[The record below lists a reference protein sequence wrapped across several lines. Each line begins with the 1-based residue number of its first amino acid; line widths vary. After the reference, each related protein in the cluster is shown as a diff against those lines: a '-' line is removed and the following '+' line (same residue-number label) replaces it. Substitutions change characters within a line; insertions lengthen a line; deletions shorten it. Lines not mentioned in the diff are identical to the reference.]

1 VFRGL
6 PQDLGP
12 LDLATLDHTTGV
24 LVDTLPPADQ
34 DSVRAGL
41 VVDNRAEA
49 AAKVEALREAACGGS
64 SSLSASGT
72 GGSGSASGSGA
83 TGGSASASA
92 SAGGGAG
99 TTSPSAS
106 AGGAGG
112 SGAAASGSSTAAS
125 CPATAQGQQI
135 TMWSPLTGP
144 DGDEMTALAAQF
156 SQDNPQ
162 KIKVNHVAQPEY
174 LQKLNTAAAGKTL
187 PDMTV
192 IRITDVPEMAAR
204 NIIQPMAENVLNI
217 VGGESL
223 AGDFPEEVW
232 NGGEYNGKRY
242 SIPLDVNPQVL
253 YYNKDLF
260 QKAGIT
266 MPTDRPMTRQE
277 FEAAAE
283 KLNTNG
289 VAGIA
294 IGTLYSGE
302 TFFDTLIRQFG
313 GRLANEEGTQATFN
327 SEEGVRAL
335 TYLQQ
340 LKQKYSPQLSGQ
352 GDPEVT
358 QFQQGK
364 AAMVIHGPWHISNLE
379 KLPFT
384 GFAQVPQFGDQYVVV
399 GGSHQL
405 ALTTQDPAKQAA
417 AACWIAWLSEN
428 SVQWAKAGQV
438 PARNSAR
445 ESDKL
450 ASVSPAVAAF
460 APEAEAIQLLPSVPG
475 IATAVGAEGI
485 GRAVNPVLLGQQT
498 DIKAALD
505 QAAQRSNQLIQQNAQ
520 TYK

>member
-1 VFRGL
+1 MNVRFKQRWGSISVL
-6 PQDLGP
+6 
-12 LDLATLDHTTGV
+12 TLLSV
-24 LVDTLPPADQ
+24 TL
-34 DSVRAGL
+34 
-41 VVDNRAEA
+41 
-49 AAKVEALREAACGGS
+49 AACGGGGGGTT
-64 SSLSASGT
+64 ASP
-72 GGSGSASGSGA
+72 SGSAGGGT

-92 SAGGGAG
+92 STGSGATGGSPSASARTGGGGAETTATSGAGGGAG
-99 TTSPSAS
+99 VGETAT
-106 AGGAGG
+106 AGAGAGG
-112 SGAAASGSSTAAS
+112 GAAAS
-125 CPATAQGQQI
+125 CPTSAQGQQI

-144 DGDEMTALAAQF
+144 DGDEMTALATQF
-156 SQDNPQ
+156 SGDNPQ
-162 KIKVNHVAQPEY
+162 GIKVQHVAQPEY
-174 LQKLNTAAAGKTL
+174 LQKLNTAAAGNTL

-192 IRITDVPEMAAR
+192 IRVTDVPEMAAR
-204 NIIQPMAENVLNI
+204 NIIQPMPDTVLSS

-223 AGDFPEEVW
+223 AGDFPEQVW
-232 NGGEYNGKRY
+232 NGGEYNGERY

-260 QKAGIT
+260 QQAGIT
-266 MPTDRPMTRQE
+266 MPTDRPLTREE
-277 FEAAAE
+277 FEAAVQA
-283 KLNTNG
+283 LNKDG

-302 TFFDTLIRQFG
+302 TFFDTLLRQFG
-313 GRLANEEGTQATFN
+313 GRLANEEGTEAVYN
-327 SEEGVRAL
+327 SEAGVQAL

-340 LKQKYSPQLSGQ
+340 LKQQNSPQLSGQ

-358 QFQQGK
+358 QFQQGR
-364 AAMVIHGPWHISNLE
+364 AGMVIHGPWHISNLQ

-384 GFAQVPQFGDQYVVV
+384 GFAQVPQFGDQYAVV

-405 ALTTQDPAKQAA
+405 ALTTADPAKQAA
-417 AACWIAWLSEN
+417 AGCWIGWLSEN

-445 ESDKL
+445 ESEQL
-450 ASVSPAVAAF
+450 ASVAPPVAAF
-460 APEAEAIQLLPSVPG
+460 AAEAEAIQLLPSVPG

-520 TYK
+520 TYSSQ